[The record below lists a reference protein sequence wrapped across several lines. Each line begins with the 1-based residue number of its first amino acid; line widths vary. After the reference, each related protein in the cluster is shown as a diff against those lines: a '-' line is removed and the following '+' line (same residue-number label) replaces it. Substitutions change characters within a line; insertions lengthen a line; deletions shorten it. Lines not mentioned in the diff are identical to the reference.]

1 MASFHIPQLKSVLPI
16 LKASYGFD
24 TIEISRELAESLQP
38 YVDERK
44 LDEIV
49 QEQLNTGERKL
60 SLLDYAINIDG
71 EVEITTSDSFVQLLE
86 PINNLCDRHLEDE
99 VERETTTFI
108 LTFMAAIFDR
118 DTNFVHPED
127 LMRNYRK
134 HWSMI
139 HPDMLRLFI
148 ALNKPRHRND
158 TPIRISYK
166 TDSPHLIE
174 NCEGWLSSLLNAFIR
189 QVLGEMTVEKAEED
203 LKKYSDERGRKSSN
217 PYLNYI
223 IHGTYNHIT
232 HFLKS
237 DNGKVTVEQCRFLLE
252 YLKIIG
258 HVQDGD
264 TLANLNTLQST
275 VRSLINSSLTPV
287 DKHIKETM
295 II

>member
-16 LKASYGFD
+16 LKTSYGFD

-44 LDEIV
+44 LDEIA
-49 QEQLNTGERKL
+49 QEQLNKGEKKL
-60 SLLDYAINIDG
+60 LLLDYAINIDG
-71 EVEITTSDSFVQLLE
+71 EIEISTSDNFAQLSE
-86 PINNLCDRHLEDE
+86 SIKNLCNQHLEDE
-99 VERETTTFI
+99 AERDTTTFI

-174 NCEGWLSSLLNAFIR
+174 NREGWLSSMLNAFIR
-189 QVLGEMTVEKAEED
+189 QVLGEMSVEQAEED

-258 HVQDGD
+258 QVQDGD

-287 DKHIKETM
+287 DKHIKGTM
-295 II
+295 IV

>member
-1 MASFHIPQLKSVLPI
+1 MASFYIPQLKSVLPI

-24 TIEISRELAESLQP
+24 IIEISRELAERLWP
-38 YVDERK
+38 FVDERK
-44 LDEIV
+44 LDEIA
-49 QEQLNTGERKL
+49 QEQLNKGEKKL
-60 SLLDYAINIDG
+60 LLLDYAINIDG
-71 EVEITTSDSFVQLLE
+71 DIEISTNDNFAQLSE
-86 PINNLCDRHLEDE
+86 SIKNLCNQHLEDE
-99 VERETTTFI
+99 VERDTTTFI

-118 DTNFVHPED
+118 DINFPHPDD

-134 HWSMI
+134 QWNMI

-148 ALNKPRHRND
+148 ALNKPRHRNN
-158 TPIRISYK
+158 TPIKIRYT

-258 HVQDGD
+258 QVQDGD

-287 DKHIKETM
+287 DKHIKGTM
-295 II
+295 IV

>member
-1 MASFHIPQLKSVLPI
+1 MASFHIPQIKSVLPI

-49 QEQLNTGERKL
+49 QEQLNTGESKL

-86 PINNLCDRHLEDE
+86 PIKNLCDRHLEDK

-174 NCEGWLSSLLNAFIR
+174 NREGWLSSMLNAFIR
-189 QVLGEMTVEKAEED
+189 QVLGEMSVEQAEED

-258 HVQDGD
+258 QVQDGD
-264 TLANLNTLQST
+264 TLANLNTLQSA

>member
-1 MASFHIPQLKSVLPI
+1 MASFYIPQLKSVLPI

-24 TIEISRELAESLQP
+24 IIEISRELAERLWP
-38 YVDERK
+38 FVDERK
-44 LDEIV
+44 LDEIA
-49 QEQLNTGERKL
+49 QEQLNKGEKKL
-60 SLLDYAINIDG
+60 LLLDYAINIDG
-71 EVEITTSDSFVQLLE
+71 DIEISTNDNFAQLSE
-86 PINNLCDRHLEDE
+86 SIKNLCNQHLEDE
-99 VERETTTFI
+99 AERDTTTFI

-118 DTNFVHPED
+118 DINFPHPED

-134 HWSMI
+134 QWNMI

-148 ALNKPRHRND
+148 ALNKPRHRNN
-158 TPIRISYK
+158 TPIKIRYT

-258 HVQDGD
+258 QVQDGD

-287 DKHIKETM
+287 DKHIKGTM
-295 II
+295 IV

>member
-1 MASFHIPQLKSVLPI
+1 MESFHIPQLKSVLPI

-71 EVEITTSDSFVQLLE
+71 EIEISTSDNFAQLSE
-86 PINNLCDRHLEDE
+86 SIKNLCNQHLEDE
-99 VERETTTFI
+99 AERDTTTFI

-174 NCEGWLSSLLNAFIR
+174 NREGWLSSMLNAFIR
-189 QVLGEMTVEKAEED
+189 QVLGEMSVEQAEED

-258 HVQDGD
+258 QVQDGD

-275 VRSLINSSLTPV
+275 VRSLINSRLTPV
-287 DKHIKETM
+287 DKHIKGTM
-295 II
+295 IV

>member
-1 MASFHIPQLKSVLPI
+1 MASFYIPQLKSVLPI

-44 LDEIV
+44 LDEIA
-49 QEQLNTGERKL
+49 QEQLNKGEKKL
-60 SLLDYAINIDG
+60 LLLDYAINIDG
-71 EVEITTSDSFVQLLE
+71 EIEMSTSDNFAQLSE
-86 PINNLCDRHLEDE
+86 SIKNLCNQHLEDE
-99 VERETTTFI
+99 AERDTTTFI

-174 NCEGWLSSLLNAFIR
+174 NREGWLSSMLNAFIR
-189 QVLGEMTVEKAEED
+189 QVLGKMSIEQAEED

-258 HVQDGD
+258 QVQDGD

-295 II
+295 IA

>member
-1 MASFHIPQLKSVLPI
+1 
-16 LKASYGFD
+16 
-24 TIEISRELAESLQP
+24 
-38 YVDERK
+38 
-44 LDEIV
+44 
-49 QEQLNTGERKL
+49 
-60 SLLDYAINIDG
+60 
-71 EVEITTSDSFVQLLE
+71 
-86 PINNLCDRHLEDE
+86 
-99 VERETTTFI
+99 
-108 LTFMAAIFDR
+108 MAAIFDR

-174 NCEGWLSSLLNAFIR
+174 NREGWLSSMLNAFIR
-189 QVLGEMTVEKAEED
+189 QVLGEMSVEQAEED

-258 HVQDGD
+258 QVQDGD

>member
-44 LDEIV
+44 LDEIA
-49 QEQLNTGERKL
+49 QEQLNKGEKKL
-60 SLLDYAINIDG
+60 LLLDYAINIDG
-71 EVEITTSDSFVQLLE
+71 EIEISTSDNFAQLSE
-86 PINNLCDRHLEDE
+86 SIKNLCNQHLEDE
-99 VERETTTFI
+99 AERDTTTFI

-174 NCEGWLSSLLNAFIR
+174 NREGWLSSMLNAFIR
-189 QVLGEMTVEKAEED
+189 QVLGEMSVEQAEED

-258 HVQDGD
+258 QVQDGD

-287 DKHIKETM
+287 DKHIKGTM
-295 II
+295 IV

>member
-1 MASFHIPQLKSVLPI
+1 MASFYIPQLKSVLPI

-24 TIEISRELAESLQP
+24 IIEISRELAERLWP
-38 YVDERK
+38 FVDERK
-44 LDEIV
+44 LDEIA
-49 QEQLNTGERKL
+49 QEQLNKGEKKL
-60 SLLDYAINIDG
+60 LLLDYAINIDG
-71 EVEITTSDSFVQLLE
+71 EIEISTSDNFAQLSE
-86 PINNLCDRHLEDE
+86 SIKNLCNQHLEDE
-99 VERETTTFI
+99 AERETTSFI

-118 DTNFVHPED
+118 DINFPHPED

-134 HWSMI
+134 LWNMI

-158 TPIRISYK
+158 TPIKICYK

-174 NCEGWLSSLLNAFIR
+174 NSEGWLSGILNNFIR
-189 QVLGEMTVEKAEED
+189 QVLGEMSVEKAEED
-203 LKKYSDERGRKSSN
+203 LKKFSDERGRKSSN

-232 HFLKS
+232 HSQKS

-258 HVQDGD
+258 QVQEGD

-287 DKHIKETM
+287 DKHIKGTK
-295 II
+295 IV

>member
-24 TIEISRELAESLQP
+24 TIEISRELAESLRP

-49 QEQLNTGERKL
+49 QEQLNTRERKL
-60 SLLDYAINIDG
+60 FLLDYAINIDG
-71 EVEITTSDSFVQLLE
+71 EVEITTSGNFVQLLE
-86 PINNLCDRHLEDE
+86 PIKNLCDRHLEDE

-134 HWSMI
+134 HWGMI

-174 NCEGWLSSLLNAFIR
+174 NREGWLSSMLNTFIK
-189 QVLGEMTVEKAEED
+189 QVLGEMSVEQAEED

-217 PYLNYI
+217 PHLNYI

-258 HVQDGD
+258 QVQDGD
-264 TLANLNTLQST
+264 TLANLNTLQSA

>member
-1 MASFHIPQLKSVLPI
+1 MASFYIPQLKSVLPI

-44 LDEIV
+44 LDEIA
-49 QEQLNTGERKL
+49 QEQLNKGEKKL
-60 SLLDYAINIDG
+60 LLLDYAINIDG
-71 EVEITTSDSFVQLLE
+71 EIEMSTSDNFAQLSE
-86 PINNLCDRHLEDE
+86 SIKNLCNQHLEDE
-99 VERETTTFI
+99 AERDTTTFI

-174 NCEGWLSSLLNAFIR
+174 NREGWLSSMLNAFIR
-189 QVLGEMTVEKAEED
+189 QVLGEMSIEQAEED

-258 HVQDGD
+258 QVQDGD

-295 II
+295 IA

>member
-16 LKASYGFD
+16 LNASYGFD

-49 QEQLNTGERKL
+49 QEQLNTGESKL

-71 EVEITTSDSFVQLLE
+71 EVEITTSDSFVQLSE
-86 PINNLCDRHLEDE
+86 SIKNLCNQHLEDE
-99 VERETTTFI
+99 AERDTTTFI

-174 NCEGWLSSLLNAFIR
+174 NREGWLSSMLNAFIR
-189 QVLGEMTVEKAEED
+189 QVLGEMSVEQAEED

-258 HVQDGD
+258 QVQDGD

>member
-49 QEQLNTGERKL
+49 QEQINTRERKL

-71 EVEITTSDSFVQLLE
+71 EVEIPTSDNFDHVLE
-86 PINNLCDRHLEDE
+86 PIKNLCDKHVEDE
-99 VERETTTFI
+99 VEREITTFT

-134 HWSMI
+134 HWGMI

-174 NCEGWLSSLLNAFIR
+174 NREGWLSSILNAFIR
-189 QVLGEMTVEKAEED
+189 QVLGEMSVEQAEED

-232 HFLKS
+232 HFLRS

-258 HVQDGD
+258 QVHDGD
-264 TLANLNTLQST
+264 TLANLNTLQSA
-275 VRSLINSSLTPV
+275 VRSLITSSLTPV

>member
-71 EVEITTSDSFVQLLE
+71 EIEISTSDNFAQLSE
-86 PINNLCDRHLEDE
+86 SIKNLCNQHLEDE
-99 VERETTTFI
+99 AERDTTTFI

-174 NCEGWLSSLLNAFIR
+174 NREGWLSSMLNTFIR
-189 QVLGEMTVEKAEED
+189 QVLGEMSVEQAEED

-258 HVQDGD
+258 QVQDGD

-287 DKHIKETM
+287 DKHIKGTM
-295 II
+295 IV

>member
-258 HVQDGD
+258 QVQDGD

-275 VRSLINSSLTPV
+275 VRSLINSSLTTV

>member
-1 MASFHIPQLKSVLPI
+1 MASFYIPQLKSVLPI

-24 TIEISRELAESLQP
+24 IIEISRELSESLKP

-44 LDEIV
+44 LDEIA
-49 QEQLNTGERKL
+49 QEQLNKGEKKL
-60 SLLDYAINIDG
+60 LLLDYAINIDG
-71 EVEITTSDSFVQLLE
+71 EIEMSTNDNFAQLSE
-86 PINNLCDRHLEDE
+86 SIKNLCNQHLEDE
-99 VERETTTFI
+99 AERDTTTFI

-174 NCEGWLSSLLNAFIR
+174 NREGWLSSMLNAFIR
-189 QVLGEMTVEKAEED
+189 QVLGEMSIEQAEED

-264 TLANLNTLQST
+264 TLANLNTLQSA

-295 II
+295 IA

>member
-1 MASFHIPQLKSVLPI
+1 MASFYIPQLKSVLPI

-24 TIEISRELAESLQP
+24 IIEISRELAERLWP
-38 YVDERK
+38 FVDERK
-44 LDEIV
+44 LDEIA
-49 QEQLNTGERKL
+49 QEQLNKGEKKL
-60 SLLDYAINIDG
+60 LLLDYAINIDG
-71 EVEITTSDSFVQLLE
+71 DIEISTNDNFAQISES
-86 PINNLCDRHLEDE
+86 IKNLCNQHLEDE
-99 VERETTTFI
+99 VERDTTTFI

-118 DTNFVHPED
+118 DINFPHPED

-134 HWSMI
+134 QWNMI

-148 ALNKPRHRND
+148 ALNKPRHRNN
-158 TPIRISYK
+158 TPIKIRYT

-258 HVQDGD
+258 QVQDGD

-287 DKHIKETM
+287 DKHIKGTM
-295 II
+295 IV

>member
-1 MASFHIPQLKSVLPI
+1 MASFYIPQLKSVLPI

-24 TIEISRELAESLQP
+24 IIEISRELAERLWP
-38 YVDERK
+38 FVDERK
-44 LDEIV
+44 LDEIA
-49 QEQLNTGERKL
+49 QEQLNKGEKKL
-60 SLLDYAINIDG
+60 LLLDYAINIDG
-71 EVEITTSDSFVQLLE
+71 DIEISTNDNFAQLSE
-86 PINNLCDRHLEDE
+86 SIKNLCNQHLEDE
-99 VERETTTFI
+99 VERDTTTFI

-118 DTNFVHPED
+118 DINFPHPED

-134 HWSMI
+134 QWNMI

-158 TPIRISYK
+158 TPIKIRYT

-258 HVQDGD
+258 QVQDGD

-275 VRSLINSSLTPV
+275 VRSLNNSSLTPV
-287 DKHIKETM
+287 DKHIKGTM
-295 II
+295 IV

>member
-258 HVQDGD
+258 QVQDGD

>member
-24 TIEISRELAESLQP
+24 TIEISRELAESLRP
-38 YVDERK
+38 YMDEGK
-44 LDEIV
+44 LDEIA
-49 QEQLNTGERKL
+49 QEQLNNGERKL
-60 SLLDYAINIDG
+60 TLLDYAINIDG
-71 EVEITTSDSFVQLLE
+71 DVEIATSDNFDQILE
-86 PINNLCDRHLEDE
+86 AISNLCNQHLEDE
-99 VERETTTFI
+99 AERDITTFI
-108 LTFMAAIFDR
+108 FAFMAAIYDR

-127 LMRNYRK
+127 LMRNYRT
-134 HWSMI
+134 HWNKI
-139 HPDMLRLFI
+139 HPDMLKLFI
-148 ALNKPRHRND
+148 AMNKPRHRND
-158 TPIRISYK
+158 SPIRISYK

-174 NCEGWLSSLLNAFIR
+174 NYEGWLSGMLNTFIR
-189 QVLGEMTVEKAEED
+189 QVLGEMSVKQAEED

-258 HVQDGD
+258 QVQDGD
-264 TLANLNTLQST
+264 TLANLNTLQSA

-287 DKHIKETM
+287 DKHIKGTM
-295 II
+295 IV

>member
-38 YVDERK
+38 YIDERK

-71 EVEITTSDSFVQLLE
+71 EIEISTSDNFAQLSE
-86 PINNLCDRHLEDE
+86 SIKNLCNQHLEDE
-99 VERETTTFI
+99 AERDTTTFI

-174 NCEGWLSSLLNAFIR
+174 NREGWLSSMLNAFIR
-189 QVLGEMTVEKAEED
+189 QVLGEMSVEQAEED

-258 HVQDGD
+258 QVQDGD

-287 DKHIKETM
+287 DKHIKGTM
-295 II
+295 IV

>member
-1 MASFHIPQLKSVLPI
+1 MASFYIPQLKSVLPI

-44 LDEIV
+44 LDEIA
-49 QEQLNTGERKL
+49 QEQLNKGEKKL
-60 SLLDYAINIDG
+60 RLLDYAINIDG
-71 EVEITTSDSFVQLLE
+71 EIEMSTNDNFAQLSE
-86 PINNLCDRHLEDE
+86 SIKNLCNQHLEDE
-99 VERETTTFI
+99 AERDTTTFI

-174 NCEGWLSSLLNAFIR
+174 NREGWLSSMLNAFIR
-189 QVLGEMTVEKAEED
+189 QVLGEMSIEQAEED

-258 HVQDGD
+258 QVQDGD

-295 II
+295 IA

>member
-71 EVEITTSDSFVQLLE
+71 EIEISTSDNFAQLSE
-86 PINNLCDRHLEDE
+86 SIKNLCNQHLEDE
-99 VERETTTFI
+99 AERDTTTFI

-127 LMRNYRK
+127 LMRTYRK

-174 NCEGWLSSLLNAFIR
+174 NREGWLSSMLNAFIR
-189 QVLGEMTVEKAEED
+189 QVLGEMSVEQAEED

-258 HVQDGD
+258 QVQDGD

-287 DKHIKETM
+287 DKHIKGTM
-295 II
+295 IV

>member
-16 LKASYGFD
+16 LKSSYGFD
-24 TIEISRELAESLQP
+24 TIEISRELAESLRP
-38 YVDERK
+38 YIDERK

-49 QEQLNTGERKL
+49 QEQLNNGERKL
-60 SLLDYAINIDG
+60 TLLDYAINIDG
-71 EVEITTSDSFVQLLE
+71 DVEIPTSDNFDQVLE
-86 PINNLCDRHLEDE
+86 PIRNLCSQHIEDQA
-99 VERETTTFI
+99 ERDTTTFI

-127 LMRNYRK
+127 IMKNYRT
-134 HWSMI
+134 HWNKI
-139 HPDMLRLFI
+139 HPDMLKLFI

-174 NCEGWLSSLLNAFIR
+174 NYEGWLSGMLNAFVR
-189 QVLGEMTVEKAEED
+189 QVLGEMSVEKAEED

-258 HVQDGD
+258 QVQDGD
-264 TLANLNTLQST
+264 TLANLNTLQSA
-275 VRSLINSSLTPV
+275 VRSLINGSLTPV